1 MTGFGGWIEGWMEEG
16 RLGSA
21 AHSYK
26 AIFFPEA
33 YYGSERQKARGIK
46 VWISTLKWIR
56 SKVGFSIN
64 VFCSHKDTITDFGEN
79 SLTTL
84 STVYVE

>member
-46 VWISTLKWIR
+46 V
-56 SKVGFSIN
+56 
-64 VFCSHKDTITDFGEN
+64 
-79 SLTTL
+79 
-84 STVYVE
+84 